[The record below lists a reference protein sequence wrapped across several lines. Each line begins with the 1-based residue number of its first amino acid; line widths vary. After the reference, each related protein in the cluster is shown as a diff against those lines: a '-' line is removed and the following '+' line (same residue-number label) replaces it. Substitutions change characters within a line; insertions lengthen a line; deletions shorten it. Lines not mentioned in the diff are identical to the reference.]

1 MGSFCYSVG
10 IASYSNERCLV
21 PRSDARG
28 KGIIAC
34 APLPHTLPFP
44 AGVPYLRSILWAE
57 VGLRPNS
64 RVAPSHTTR
73 VRSQLLA
80 SRKN

>member
-28 KGIIAC
+28 KGIIV
-34 APLPHTLPFP
+34 LPYRINFSFLQESHIWDGYCGQKWDFFPIAESLLHTPQ
-44 AGVPYLRSILWAE
+44 E
-57 VGLRPNS
+57 CE
-64 RVAPSHTTR
+64 
-73 VRSQLLA
+73 A
-80 SRKN
+80 SC